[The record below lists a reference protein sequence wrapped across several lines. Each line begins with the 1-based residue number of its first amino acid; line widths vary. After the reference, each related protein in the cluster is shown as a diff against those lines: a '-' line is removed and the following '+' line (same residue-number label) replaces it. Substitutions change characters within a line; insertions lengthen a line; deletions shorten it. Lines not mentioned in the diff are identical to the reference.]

1 MNKLIECIPNFSE
14 GRSHSNINAIAKSIE
29 KVNNVNILD
38 INQGKSTNR
47 TVITFIGSPESVSEA
62 AFLGIS
68 KACELID
75 MRYHNG
81 EHPRIG
87 ASDVIPFVP
96 LSGVNMDDCINIA
109 RNVGMRVGEN
119 LSIPVYLYENAATS
133 SNRKNLS
140 AIRAGEYEGLPEK
153 LKDPDWMPDFGKAE
167 FNPLSGATAIGAR
180 NFLIAF
186 NVNLNTDDKKIASD
200 IASEIREIGCAKKD
214 PNGNIMYDERGRV
227 LRKSGLLKSCKAI
240 GRYISEYGKTQVS
253 MNLTDYKITPPHIAF
268 EAVCD
273 AAKKREVNVT
283 GSEIV
288 GLVPLE
294 AMLMAGRYY
303 INSDNKKNEVKEY
316 DLLCKAIESLGLN
329 NINTFIPEEMI
340 IDYKLKRKFE

>member
-14 GRSHSNINAIAKSIE
+14 GRSLSKIKAIVKSIE
-29 KVNNVNILD
+29 TVNNVNILD

-109 RNVGMRVGEN
+109 RNVGKRVGEN

-180 NFLIAF
+180 NFLIAY
-186 NVNLNTDDKKIASD
+186 NVNLNTDDRKIASD
-200 IASEIREIGCAKKD
+200 IACEIREIGCAKKD

-227 LRKSGLLKSCKAI
+227 LRKPGLLKSCKAL
-240 GRYISEYGKTQVS
+240 GWYISEYGKTQVS

-268 EAVCD
+268 EAVRD
-273 AAKKREVNVT
+273 AAKKRKVNVT
-283 GSEIV
+283 GS
-288 GLVPLE
+288 
-294 AMLMAGRYY
+294 R
-303 INSDNKKNEVKEY
+303 
-316 DLLCKAIESLGLN
+316 SLA
-329 NINTFIPEEMI
+329 FCP
-340 IDYKLKRKFE
+340 